1 MSPEGW
7 RQFLAERL
15 VWKDRTGSTNDDARE
30 LALGGAPAG
39 TVVVAEE
46 QTAGRGRKGAQWF
59 CAPGEGL
66 AFSVVL
72 VPQWPREQWA
82 WTALGAGVA
91 VCEAL
96 EQVGLEPEIK
106 WPNDVL
112 LEGRKVCG
120 ILVES
125 PGARVVAGIG
135 LNVNGGSFPEG
146 VAAVSME
153 QMAGRSFQREGILE
167 AVWRALLEV
176 SGRQVEEIS
185 AAVWERLA
193 WREEEVEILPEG
205 RRGRIVGLGVH
216 GELRVECGSGEELL
230 TDAGSLRRAAPSSR

>member
-1 MSPEGW
+1 MSPEEW
-7 RQFLAERL
+7 RQLLAERL

-72 VPQWPREQWA
+72 APEWPREQWA

-112 LEGRKVCG
+112 LGGRKVCG

-125 PGARVVAGIG
+125 PGSRVVAGIG

-153 QMAGRSFQREGILE
+153 QAGGRRFVREVVLE
-167 AVWRALLEV
+167 SVWRSLMEV
-176 SGRQVEEIS
+176 SAREVEAIS
-185 AAVWERLA
+185 AGVWARLA
-193 WREEEVEILPEG
+193 WREGEVEILPEG
-205 RRGRIVGLGVH
+205 KRGRIVGLGVH
-216 GELRVECGSGEELL
+216 GELRVDCGGREEVL
-230 TDAGSLRRAAPSSR
+230 TDAGSVRAAP